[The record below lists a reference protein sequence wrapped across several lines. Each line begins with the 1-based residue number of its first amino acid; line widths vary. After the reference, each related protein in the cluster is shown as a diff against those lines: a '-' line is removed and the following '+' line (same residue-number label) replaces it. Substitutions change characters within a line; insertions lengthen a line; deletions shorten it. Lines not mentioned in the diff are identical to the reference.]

1 MVSALEELFKFNP
14 LTIILIVVLIIAL
27 VPQIVDGWN
36 RFINTL
42 GYKTNRS
49 IREEEKAKELSDF
62 KKEFEEY
69 KETNYNEQIE
79 RYEQSKVIRAGLL
92 DKQNTLE
99 EKQDNLKE
107 DIKALTNMFQMY
119 INMDNDRTVA
129 AFRTSLWKLHNEF
142 VTQGFITPD
151 GLKTFTEM
159 GKIYVDAGGDDIF
172 HDKLEP
178 EVLALEIKYPSGG
191 IYNKTSS

>member
-1 MVSALEELFKFNP
+1 MIGALEELLKFNP

-27 VPQIVDGWN
+27 VPQIIDGWN
-36 RFINTL
+36 RFINAL
-42 GYKTNRS
+42 GYKTKKS

-69 KETNYNEQIE
+69 KETNYNEQKQ
-79 RYEQSKVIRAGLL
+79 RYQQSVNIRTGLL
-92 DKQNTLE
+92 DKQTTLE

-107 DIKALTNMFQMY
+107 DIKALTDMFQMY
-119 INMDNDRTVA
+119 INMDNNRTIA
-129 AFRTSLWKLHNEF
+129 AFRTSLWKLHKDF
-142 VTQGFITPD
+142 VDQGFITPD

-178 EVLALEIKYPSGG
+178 EVLALEIRYPDGS
-191 IYNKTSS
+191 IYKK

>member
-191 IYNKTSS
+191 DI

>member
-27 VPQIVDGWN
+27 IPQVVDGWN

>member
-159 GKIYVDAGGDDIF
+159 GKIYVEAGGDDIF

>member
-27 VPQIVDGWN
+27 VPQVVDGWN

-42 GYKTNRS
+42 GYKTKRS

-79 RYEQSKVIRAGLL
+79 HYEQSKVIRAGLL

-119 INMDNDRTVA
+119 INMDNDRTIA

-159 GKIYVDAGGDDIF
+159 GKIYVEAGGDDIF